1 MTKTLPFI
9 CFQIFFFAM
18 MWMSKTLHPIFFENQ
33 GHLANFGLSYSAMAL
48 AGYFSFLT
56 GSITDRLGAKKTLG
70 LGAALYGVG
79 LSLRAYPETAPVA
92 ILSGFICGIGAAAT
106 LTSLRLWMLDLS
118 CEKTQTRMVGLKSST
133 TALGT
138 AIGCAL
144 AGFLPGLAVFKISM
158 QSLLFATGASL
169 FVAGLAILH
178 SSTPEQAH
186 KTTVKKSP
194 WHDLKTVFTQYRE
207 LSLFTS
213 AIGVLTG
220 LYVSF
225 ISPYLPLIM
234 KDKGLTLGSI
244 GLSIGAFSLIRFF
257 ADPLIAKWIDK
268 NKSNS
273 LMIFLS
279 AEFSI
284 LIITGLF
291 TLSVSKYS
299 FIGFLV
305 IRSLAL
311 GFSTIA
317 EELLWIQKFP
327 KQLVGLLF
335 GLNQSAFFVGD
346 FLGGL
351 VNGTLYQKFG
361 LIACVIVAI
370 ITILTNAYLFVVLF
384 KRKNAVA
391 AEIIAP
397 VSV

>member
-1 MTKTLPFI
+1 MKKVFPFA
-9 CFQIFFFAM
+9 CFQVFFFAM

-33 GHLANFGLSYSAMAL
+33 GRLANFGLSYSAMAL

-56 GSITDRLGAKKTLG
+56 GSVTDRLGARKTLG
-70 LGAALYGVG
+70 VGTVLYGLG
-79 LSLRAYPETAPVA
+79 LSLRAYPNAAA
-92 ILSGFICGIGAAAT
+92 IALLSGFICGIGAAAT
-106 LTSLRLWMLDLS
+106 LTSLRLWMLNLS
-118 CEKTQTRMVGLKSST
+118 CEKTQTRWIGLKSST

-138 AIGCAL
+138 ALGCAL
-144 AGFLPGLAVFKISM
+144 AGFLPGLSFIKISV
-158 QSLLFATGASL
+158 QYLLLSSGLLLFFSGVIIVSRSKTQHSL
-169 FVAGLAILH
+169 
-178 SSTPEQAH
+178 
-186 KTTVKKSP
+186 KTTKQKSP
-194 WHDLKTVFTQYRE
+194 WHDLKIVFIKHRE

-213 AIGVLTG
+213 VIGVLTG

-234 KDKGLTLGSI
+234 KDKGFTMSSI

-273 LMIFLS
+273 LTIFLA
-279 AEFSI
+279 AELSI
-284 LIITGLF
+284 LVITGFF

-299 FIGFLV
+299 FIVFLV

-335 GLNQSAFFVGD
+335 GLNQSAFFIGD

-351 VNGTLYQKFG
+351 INGTLYQKFG
-361 LIACVIVAI
+361 LAACVVVAI
-370 ITILTNAYLFVVLF
+370 ATILVNSYLFIVLF
-384 KRKNAVA
+384 RKKNLATPEIAVTT
-391 AEIIAP
+391 
-397 VSV
+397 

>member
-56 GSITDRLGAKKTLG
+56 GSITDRIGAKKTLG
-70 LGAALYGVG
+70 LGVVLYGMG
-79 LSLRAYPETAPVA
+79 LSLRAFPETAPVA

-144 AGFLPGLAVFKISM
+144 AGFLPGLSVFKISM
-158 QSLLFATGASL
+158 QSLLFGTGVLL
-169 FVAGLAILH
+169 FIAGLTLLY
-178 SSTPEQAH
+178 SSTSLQSH
-186 KTTVKKSP
+186 KAITKKSP

-207 LSLFTS
+207 LSAFTS
-213 AIGVLTG
+213 TIGVLTG

-234 KDKGLTLGSI
+234 KDKGLTMSSI

-273 LMIFLS
+273 LTIFLT
-279 AEFSI
+279 AELSI

-361 LIACVIVAI
+361 LTACVVVALV
-370 ITILTNAYLFVVLF
+370 TILTNSYLFIVLF
-384 KRKNAVA
+384 KRKNSVPT
-391 AEIIAP
+391 EILAP